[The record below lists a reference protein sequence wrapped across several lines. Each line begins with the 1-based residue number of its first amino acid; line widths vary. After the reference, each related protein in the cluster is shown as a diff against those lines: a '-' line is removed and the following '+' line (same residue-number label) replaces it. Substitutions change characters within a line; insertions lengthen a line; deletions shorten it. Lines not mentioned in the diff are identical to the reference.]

1 MNIDNFIVRPKRRFI
16 EIYSKAEA
24 WQDLN
29 QERQHELAEHVAGLP
44 SQFTEE
50 DEEAKRFDLLMLR
63 LQLALLRADPRFTK
77 LRIQV
82 HDIAEALEVQSSIPM
97 INAELDLIQELQTD
111 EYWQDI
117 TAPMLEIVR
126 KRLRN
131 LIKLIE
137 KTKRRIV
144 YTDFVDEIGG
154 QTAIDLP
161 GIGVGVDFERF
172 KAKAR
177 HFLKAND
184 SHIAIHKLRTN
195 QPLTPTDLGEL
206 ERMLME
212 VAGSAPEYVTK
223 ARELG
228 LGLFVRSLVGLERNA
243 AKQAFA
249 DFLSGRT
256 FTPNQIEFMDLVINY
271 LTEHGAMEPDRLYES
286 PFTDFNPLGVEGLFK
301 PVEVTEMFT
310 VLSRIRAS
318 AA

>member
-1 MNIDNFIVRPKRRFI
+1 LA
-16 EIYSKAEA
+16 AELLSLGKSEV
-24 WQDLN
+24 WQNLN

-63 LQLALLRADPRFTK
+63 LQLALLRADPRFAK
-77 LRIQV
+77 LRVQV

-144 YTDFVDEIGG
+144 YTDFVDEIGS

-161 GIGVGVDFERF
+161 GIGVGMDFERF

-177 HFLKAND
+177 HFLKAHE
-184 SHIAIHKLRTN
+184 SHLAIHKLRTN

-206 ERMLME
+206 ERMLTE
-212 VAGSAPEYVTK
+212 AAGSAPEYVTK
-223 ARELG
+223 AQELG

-243 AKQAFA
+243 AK
-249 DFLSGRT
+249 
-256 FTPNQIEFMDLVINY
+256 
-271 LTEHGAMEPDRLYES
+271 
-286 PFTDFNPLGVEGLFK
+286 
-301 PVEVTEMFT
+301 
-310 VLSRIRAS
+310 
-318 AA
+318 

>member
-1 MNIDNFIVRPKRRFI
+1 MFLGEPLI
-16 EIYSKAEA
+16 S
-24 WQDLN
+24 
-29 QERQHELAEHVAGLP
+29 
-44 SQFTEE
+44 
-50 DEEAKRFDLLMLR
+50 
-63 LQLALLRADPRFTK
+63 
-77 LRIQV
+77 
-82 HDIAEALEVQSSIPM
+82 
-97 INAELDLIQELQTD
+97 AELDLIQELQTD

-161 GIGVGVDFERF
+161 GIGVGMDFERF

-177 HFLKAND
+177 HFLRAYED
-184 SHIAIHKLRTN
+184 HVAIHKLRTN

-212 VAGSAPEYVTK
+212 AAGSAPEHATK

-228 LGLFVRSLVGLERNA
+228 LGLFVRSLR
-243 AKQAFA
+243 
-249 DFLSGRT
+249 R
-256 FTPNQIEFMDLVINY
+256 P
-271 LTEHGAMEPDRLYES
+271 
-286 PFTDFNPLGVEGLFK
+286 
-301 PVEVTEMFT
+301 
-310 VLSRIRAS
+310 
-318 AA
+318 

>member
-1 MNIDNFIVRPKRRFI
+1 LFLGEPLI
-16 EIYSKAEA
+16 S
-24 WQDLN
+24 
-29 QERQHELAEHVAGLP
+29 
-44 SQFTEE
+44 
-50 DEEAKRFDLLMLR
+50 
-63 LQLALLRADPRFTK
+63 
-77 LRIQV
+77 
-82 HDIAEALEVQSSIPM
+82 
-97 INAELDLIQELQTD
+97 AELDLIQELQTD

-161 GIGVGVDFERF
+161 GIGVGMDFERC

-177 HFLKAND
+177 HFLRAYED
-184 SHIAIHKLRTN
+184 HVAIHKLRTN

-212 VAGSAPEYVTK
+212 AAGSAPEHVTK

-228 LGLFVRSLVGLERNA
+228 LVFVRSLVGLKRDA

-249 DFLSGRT
+249 GFLSGRT
-256 FTPNQIEFMDLVINY
+256 LTANQIEFIDFLINY
-271 LTEHGAMEPDRLYES
+271 LTAWSHGTGPAL
-286 PFTDFNPLGVEGLFK
+286 
-301 PVEVTEMFT
+301 
-310 VLSRIRAS
+310 
-318 AA
+318 

>member
-16 EIYSKAEA
+16 EIYSKADA
-24 WQDLN
+24 WKDLT
-29 QERQHELAEHVAGLP
+29 QERQHELAEHVAGLS

-50 DEEAKRFDLLMLR
+50 DEEAKRFDLLILR

-77 LRIQV
+77 LRVQV
-82 HDIAEALEVQSSIPM
+82 HDIAEALEVQSGIPM

-117 TAPMLEIVR
+117 TAPMLEMVR

-154 QTAIDLP
+154 QTAIELP

-177 HFLKAND
+177 HFLKNN
-184 SHIAIHKLRTN
+184 SHLAIHKLRTN

-212 VAGSAPEYVTK
+212 AAGSAPENVTK

-228 LGLFVRSLVGLERNA
+228 LGLFVRSLVGLERNV

-256 FTPNQIEFMDLVINY
+256 LTPNQIEFIDLVINY

-286 PFTDFNPLGVEGLFK
+286 PFY
-301 PVEVTEMFT
+301 
-310 VLSRIRAS
+310 
-318 AA
+318 